1 MPVIDIAYPQLTYGS
16 MDRTE
21 MVIKENSLLNQTT
34 MLSEYWDHYVL
45 LNPHNNLK
53 NQKKLR
59 EEKDVDHITVV
70 MLGDSYEEE
79 NQLSID
85 EINSIALLNSS
96 FKNELKRAKN
106 IQNFSSVKFN
116 QYFYYMSKKLS
127 TLPIDNSAVE
137 LTSDE
142 SIKFTLSF
150 EGDKLLMITKYLPND
165 DGDNLN
171 GDITYSFFINRKL
184 ISSDV
189 TKFETFTKNFK
200 EYLTN

>member
-106 IQNFSSVKFN
+106 IQNFSSGYEGKCLFHSPSTHNIVVSTG
-116 QYFYYMSKKLS
+116 YY
-127 TLPIDNSAVE
+127 IFFGGRAFVR
-137 LTSDE
+137 TS
-142 SIKFTLSF
+142 
-150 EGDKLLMITKYLPND
+150 YL
-165 DGDNLN
+165 
-171 GDITYSFFINRKL
+171 YR
-184 ISSDV
+184 
-189 TKFETFTKNFK
+189 
-200 EYLTN
+200 